1 MVLKKKPIWLHKKVC
16 QKTENYTR
24 SLLKDLDLYTVCEE
38 ARCPNISECFGKG
51 HATFLIMGDV
61 CTRACEFCNVKKA
74 KYGNLLN
81 SLDPYEPE
89 RISLA
94 VQRMNLSHVVITS
107 PTRDDI
113 FDGGALHFANT
124 IKAIRTSMPD
134 TTIEVLVPDFK
145 ADIDSIKTVLGSEP
159 EIFGHNV
166 ETVPR
171 LYSVRKG
178 ASFERSLSVL
188 ENAKKISPDAYTK
201 TGIMLGLGETLDEL
215 KDVFDKLI
223 KIGCD
228 FLSMGQYLQP
238 GLENIEVSEYIHPDK
253 FEEMKYIAKEF
264 GFKHVESAPYVRS
277 SYNAQKYLS
286 YEEFDGGK

>member
-1 MVLKKKPIWLHKKVC
+1 MVLKTKPVWLHKKIC

-24 SLLKDLDLYTVCEE
+24 SLLKDLDLHTVCEE
-38 ARCPNISECFGKG
+38 ARCPNISECFEKG

-74 KYGNLLN
+74 KNGNLLGP
-81 SLDPYEPE
+81 LDPYEPE
-89 RISLA
+89 RVSQA

-124 IKAIRTSMPD
+124 IKAIRGSVPN

-171 LYSVRKG
+171 LYSIRKG

-188 ENAKKISPDAYTK
+188 ESAKKMSPNVYTK
-201 TGIMLGLGETLDEL
+201 TGIMLGLGETFDEL
-215 KDVFDKLI
+215 KDVFEKLI
-223 KIGCD
+223 KINCD

-238 GLENIEVSEYIHPDK
+238 GLNNIEVSEYVHPEK
-253 FEEMKYIAKEF
+253 FEEIKNIAKEF

-286 YEEFDGGK
+286 YEECNVGK

>member
-1 MVLKKKPIWLHKKVC
+1 MVLKKKPIWLHNKVC

-24 SLLKDLDLYTVCEE
+24 SLLKDLDLHTVCEE

-74 KYGNLLN
+74 KSGNLLN
-81 SLDPYEPE
+81 PLDPGEPE
-89 RISLA
+89 RISQA

-107 PTRDDI
+107 PTRDDV

-124 IKAIRTSMPD
+124 IKEIRNSMPD

-145 ADIDSIKTVLGSEP
+145 ADIDSIKTVLDSEP

-171 LYSVRKG
+171 LYSIRKG

-188 ENAKKISPDAYTK
+188 EIAKKMSPNMYTK
-201 TGIMLGLGETLDEL
+201 TGIMLGLGETFDEL
-215 KDVFDKLI
+215 KEVFDKLI
-223 KIGCD
+223 KIKCD

-238 GLENIEVSEYIHPDK
+238 GLNNIEVSEYVHPDK
-253 FEEMKYIAKEF
+253 FQEIKDIAKEF

-286 YEEFDGGK
+286 YEEYDGGK